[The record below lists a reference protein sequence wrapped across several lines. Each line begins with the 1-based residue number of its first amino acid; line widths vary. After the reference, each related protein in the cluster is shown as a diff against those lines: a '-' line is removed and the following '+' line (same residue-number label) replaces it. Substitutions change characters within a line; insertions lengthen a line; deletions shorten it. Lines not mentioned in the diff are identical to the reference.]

1 MTSHPPPALPARV
14 LVATTRLL
22 AFWKPPGLSLATRPS
37 EPGAAIA
44 RLVEATDPSDV
55 AKHGLDASTLHLVH
69 RLDEPTTGVV
79 LVARDADM
87 HRAMTRA
94 FETRVVQKTYLA
106 LCWGRPRPKEGIFD
120 QPLGPDRK
128 DRRRMRVDAEGR
140 PARTRYRVLAAPGHA
155 SLVELHPETGR
166 THQIRVHLAAAGHPI
181 VGDDLYGGP
190 RHHGVRD
197 RAVKEALR
205 PSHALLHAAS
215 LRVPALLDQSELD
228 VSAPLPPELRRALLA
243 LGVEIPAIG

>member
-1 MTSHPPPALPARV
+1 MPRV
-14 LVATTRLL
+14 L
-22 AFWKPPGLSLATRPS
+22 AFWKPPGLSLATKPS
-37 EPGAAIA
+37 EPGAAVK

-55 AKHGLDASTLHLVH
+55 AAHGLDAATLHLVH

-79 LVARDADM
+79 LVARDKDM
-87 HRAMTRA
+87 HRALTRA
-94 FETRVVQKTYLA
+94 FETRAVLKTYLA
-106 LCWGRPRPKEGIFD
+106 LCWGRPRPKEGLFE

-128 DRRRMRVDAEGR
+128 DRRRMRVDPEGR

-155 SLVELHPETGR
+155 SLVELRPETGR

-190 RHHGVRD
+190 RHHGVRE
-197 RAVKEALR
+197 RALKQALQ

-215 LRVPALLDQSELD
+215 LRAPALLDQPALA
-228 VSAPLPPELRRALLA
+228 VSAPLPPEFRRALQA
-243 LGVEIPAIG
+243 LDVAEPETEPRGEPGGEPGVEER